1 MKKPNLRPAPAF
13 QEYASDLLAKRE
25 FRLMTL
31 GEKGLLMTMRLECWV
46 NKCVPSERSELAIL
60 FGQSEQEINTHLTPN
75 VLRFFMPDGANLICP
90 ELEAY
95 RQNQEARNA
104 ALSEGG
110 RNGGKATQDKNRQ
123 SKARLEGRFEAKVKP
138 LNRDAMT
145 RVEVSRK
152 ELINKGSLEENEE
165 WLKDYDNGKPSN
177 SNPYHEQSRGS

>member
-13 QEYASDLLAKRE
+13 QEYAADLLAKRE
-25 FRLMTL
+25 FRMMTFT
-31 GEKGLLMTMRLECWV
+31 ERGLLMTMRLECWV

-60 FGQSEQEINTHLTPN
+60 FGQSEQVIKTHLTPN

-123 SKARLEGRFEAKVKP
+123 SKARLEAKVKTLSRDE
-138 LNRDAMT
+138 LNRD
-145 RVEVSRK
+145 EVIRK
-152 ELINKGSLEENEE
+152 ELIKKGSLEENEE
-165 WLKDYDNGKPSN
+165 WLKDYGNGKPST